1 MKQQSVKLIG
11 SPLPPCTVFTFTFD
25 IILDMSNTLPI
36 CAWKLM
42 KINLI
47 CHHDDLWWSYSVMM
61 RDAVVELIF
70 ISGRRGELST
80 QYIKH
85 SLFGVITASECKWYH
100 LHWTRNFVTKLSPSY
115 HLIRQICRLRHI
127 GLFCTCCDIGE
138 DLSGHKTR
146 ERIKVTGV
154 KFLQNSLV
162 EDFKIPGLQCR
173 MTIKCGW
180 VCKAR
185 DTCSS
190 TVI

>member
-1 MKQQSVKLIG
+1 METFAKHQEFRRQIASFYQQVIG
-11 SPLPPCTVFTFTFD
+11 
-25 IILDMSNTLPI
+25 
-36 CAWKLM
+36 
-42 KINLI
+42 
-47 CHHDDLWWSYSVMM
+47 
-61 RDAVVELIF
+61 
-70 ISGRRGELST
+70 
-80 QYIKH
+80 
-85 SLFGVITASECKWYH
+85 
-100 LHWTRNFVTKLSPSY
+100 
-115 HLIRQICRLRHI
+115 QICRFRRI
-127 GLFCTCCDIGE
+127 WPFCTRCDIGK

-173 MTIKCGW
+173 MTVKCGW